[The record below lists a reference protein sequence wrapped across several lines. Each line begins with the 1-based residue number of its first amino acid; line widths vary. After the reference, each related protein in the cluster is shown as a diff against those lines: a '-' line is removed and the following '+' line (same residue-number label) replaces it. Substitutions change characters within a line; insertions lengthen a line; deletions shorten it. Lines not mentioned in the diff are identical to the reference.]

1 MRSLLLSLLVAL
13 AGAPAAPAVL
23 DGHVTPPVGRIA
35 PALGN
40 VAWMQRE
47 GQAAPDLVALR
58 GRVVIVQSYFYL
70 CDT

>member
-1 MRSLLLSLLVAL
+1 MRSLLLSLLAAL
-13 AGAPAAPAVL
+13 SGAPAPAGP
-23 DGHVTPPVGRIA
+23 DGHVTPAVGRIA